1 LKSKSYRYGSGND
14 LDFNYNVTIPL
25 VQAIEYDV
33 SQVDCQNLTE
43 IRYANSSFIVWKD
56 LMANSEST
64 ISLKVNI
71 EMIKN
76 LVSVAYENLKSID
89 E

>member
-1 LKSKSYRYGSGND
+1 
-14 LDFNYNVTIPL
+14 L